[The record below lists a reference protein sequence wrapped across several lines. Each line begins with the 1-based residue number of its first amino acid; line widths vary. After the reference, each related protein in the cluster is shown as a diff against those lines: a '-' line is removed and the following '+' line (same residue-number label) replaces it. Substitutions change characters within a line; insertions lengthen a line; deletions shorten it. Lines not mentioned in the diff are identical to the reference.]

1 MVTARSEK
9 RQRDIIFFTAPTRNE
24 GFEMKLIRPHRVSIA
39 RILFAVMIAV
49 VAAAC
54 TLTVDVNDPSV
65 LIKHAGDTQTGPAN
79 TALPVAFE
87 VIVLDQFGN
96 SLKNVTVDW
105 TVLSGGGSVSETSN
119 LTVEGGVSSV
129 TYTTGAT
136 AGTAQIQAKVNGIP
150 PVIFSVTIT

>member
-1 MVTARSEK
+1 MR
-9 RQRDIIFFTAPTRNE
+9 I
-24 GFEMKLIRPHRVSIA
+24 IRPRRFSVA
-39 RILFAVMIAV
+39 RIVFAAAIAV
-49 VAAAC
+49 VASGC
-54 TLTVDVNDPSV
+54 TLNVDVNDPSV
-65 LIKHAGDTQTGPAN
+65 LVKHAGDTQSGPTN

-119 LTVEGGVSSV
+119 MTLEGGVSSV
-129 TYTTGAT
+129 TYTTGPT
-136 AGTAQIQAKVNGIP
+136 AGPARIQAKVSGIP

>member
-1 MVTARSEK
+1 
-9 RQRDIIFFTAPTRNE
+9 
-24 GFEMKLIRPHRVSIA
+24 MKLSRPHRVASA
-39 RILFAVMIAV
+39 RILLATVIAV
-49 VAAAC
+49 VVAAC
-54 TLTVDVNDPSV
+54 TLNVDVNDPSV

-105 TVLSGGGSVSETSN
+105 IILAGGGSVSETSN
-119 LTVEGGVSSV
+119 KTVEGGVSSV
-129 TYTTGAT
+129 TYTTGGT

-150 PVIFSVTIT
+150 PVVFSVTIT

>member
-1 MVTARSEK
+1 MKLVSTRRSFVARWRLFAAVTA
-9 RQRDIIFFTAPTRNE
+9 
-24 GFEMKLIRPHRVSIA
+24 IA
-39 RILFAVMIAV
+39 ATG
-49 VAAAC
+49 C
-54 TLTVDVNDPSV
+54 TLNVDVNDPSI
-65 LIKHAGDTQTGPAN
+65 LIKHAGDTQSGAAN

-105 TVLSGGGSVSETSN
+105 TILAGGGSLSETSN
-119 LTVEGGVSSV
+119 KTVEGGVSSV
-129 TYTTGAT
+129 TYTTGPT

>member
-1 MVTARSEK
+1 
-9 RQRDIIFFTAPTRNE
+9 
-24 GFEMKLIRPHRVSIA
+24 MKHFRPHGFYVA
-39 RILFAVMIAV
+39 RILFAAAV
-49 VAAAC
+49 AVIVGGC
-54 TLTVDVNDPSV
+54 TLNVDVNDPSV
-65 LIKHAGDTQTGPAN
+65 LIKHAGDSQTGPAN

-119 LTVEGGVSSV
+119 QTVEGGVSSV
-129 TYTTGAT
+129 TYTTGPT
-136 AGTAQIQAKVNGIP
+136 AGTAQIQAKVTGIP